1 MLATGSVPLFDNV
14 DLTSKRQ
21 PPSCHRV
28 GNAKP
33 SHQPISHDP
42 SFNQPGRSTL
52 VRAVAKS
59 SARGCAHL
67 ASTHAWRALELAG
80 LARLWEFPQP
90 FAVATPPATPATP
103 TQQLPASVMP
113 YACRHCAEVP
123 QGRGARAVQLRRRLM
138 YVAFKTTPNVDAR
151 PDLRP
156 WTSRSAQDV
165 YAEMHGTSKGAW
177 IKTPR
182 LSRSLRARVVAV
194 RCIAPAMDQTL
205 AVTDGDALRA
215 GTPPH
220 DQL

>member
-138 YVAFKTTPNVDAR
+138 HVAFKTTPNVAAR
-151 PDLRP
+151 SSPVDE
-156 WTSRSAQDV
+156 SVSARRVRRNAWHIERRVDQDP
-165 YAEMHGTSKGAW
+165 ALE
-177 IKTPR
+177 PF
-182 LSRSLRARVVAV
+182 
-194 RCIAPAMDQTL
+194 IA
-205 AVTDGDALRA
+205 RA
-215 GTPPH
+215 GGRGAVYRPRDGSNASRH
-220 DQL
+220 